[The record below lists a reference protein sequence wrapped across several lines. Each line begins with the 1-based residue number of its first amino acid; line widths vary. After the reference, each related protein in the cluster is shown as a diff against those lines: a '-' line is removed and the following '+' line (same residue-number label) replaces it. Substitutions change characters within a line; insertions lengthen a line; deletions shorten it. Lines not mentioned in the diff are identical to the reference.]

1 MYYYASSL
9 RMYAPL
15 WLAHREPAGINQEK
29 LEPIDYRIL
38 HLRFLG
44 WGLDRIALAIER
56 PLAELEKR
64 IGRPTFLET
73 QTEVERGVL
82 QSIIRQ
88 GEYEPNQIAKA
99 AAPDAM
105 RRIVKQSQIE
115 RDPRTRLQANKTV
128 LQFAGVEPPKKL
140 EITTPDRVLEQ
151 MTAAELEQLAEHRL
165 WPARFKEVLRAF
177 LPAPPLLDI
186 TPPKQEREHPPME
199 MPADPGNGPPP
210 SQGNRINPASLD

>member
-1 MYYYASSL
+1 MH
-9 RMYAPL
+9 APL
-15 WLAHREPAGINQEK
+15 WRSHRGPSGIDQTK

-44 WGLDRIALAIER
+44 WPTERIAIAVER
-56 PLAELEKR
+56 PLPELEQR
-64 IGRPTFLET
+64 IGRQAFAEV

-82 QSIIRQ
+82 NSIIKQ

-105 RRIVKQSQIE
+105 RRIVRQSQIE
-115 RDPRTRLQANKTV
+115 RDPRTRLAANKTV

-151 MTAAELEQLAEHRL
+151 MTAQELEQLAENRL

-177 LPAPPLLDI
+177 LPAPPLDV
-186 TPPKQEREHPPME
+186 TPSQQERE
-199 MPADPGNGPPP
+199 PAPVEAVPDDGPPP
-210 SQGNRINPASLD
+210 SGNRISPESLA